1 MPSSRAPKFGEWLL
15 WLVGGLAVAVLGW
28 VFLSA
33 IRTPAPSATESAIV
47 LVTSTPTPEATASP
61 TAENIWR
68 LIFTPT
74 PGGALFLQ
82 PTPAPI
88 VYPTPLPVIYPPPRA
103 RSAFDFGGQVLDF
116 KAPDKMTYAGMKWVK
131 FQIHEG
137 DVDAADKIKRGHD
150 KGFKVLLSVVGN
162 VNRVADDSYYPQFA
176 AYAAGL
182 AAEGADAIEIWNEPN
197 IARDWPSG
205 QISPSL
211 YIKFLRPSYE
221 AIKAANQDTLVL
233 TAGLAATLMA
243 ENLRTPNF
251 WTEVDYTTEFV
262 LEGGLLYADC
272 IGVHYNVG
280 AAPPDT
286 TAGAPKGD
294 AAFVYFPRLVDYY
307 AKLTRGTRP
316 ICVTELGYLTG
327 EGYAPLAQVAPDF
340 NWAQN
345 TTILNQAAWLAQA
358 VSMSAADPRVE
369 MLIVWNVDY
378 WSYGADPH
386 AGYAIIRKDGGC
398 PACETLHALG
408 LR

>member
-1 MPSSRAPKFGEWLL
+1 MIAFGLNYETSDFGDGALT
-15 WLVGGLAVAVLGW
+15 VGLFMLRMICTNLASAEDMLRQVHLGKR
-28 VFLSA
+28 L
-33 IRTPAPSATESAIV
+33 
-47 LVTSTPTPEATASP
+47 
-61 TAENIWR
+61 AENLEFSEKTYR
-68 LIFTPT
+68 LDTQT
-74 PGGALFLQ
+74 MA
-82 PTPAPI
+82 
-88 VYPTPLPVIYPPPRA
+88 
-103 RSAFDFGGQVLDF
+103 SAV
-116 KAPDKMTYAGMKWVK
+116 
-131 FQIHEG
+131 G
-137 DVDAADKIKRGHD
+137 DI
-150 KGFKVLLSVVGN
+150 VGN
-162 VNRVADDSYYPQFA
+162 V
-176 AYAAGL
+176 L
-182 AAEGADAIEIWNEPN
+182 APATTE
-197 IARDWPSG
+197 R
-205 QISPSL
+205 
-211 YIKFLRPSYE
+211 YCE
-221 AIKAANQDTLVL
+221 AIKAANPNTLVL

-280 AAPPDT
+280 TTPPDT
-286 TAGAPKGD
+286 TDSAPKGD

-307 AKLTRGTRP
+307 AQLARGTRP

-345 TTILNQAAWLAQA
+345 TTILNQAAWLAQ
-358 VSMSAADPRVE
+358 VVRMSAADPRVE